1 MKRPVASG
9 ARLNFRA
16 KRSAIT
22 PGRREL
28 RKPNPMKVTNQK
40 RIDGACDNMNVV
52 IRENGNVYLSSM
64 TLKDLD
70 ELRELGKTFMDLS
83 VLLKSEPESVPA

>member
-1 MKRPVASG
+1 
-9 ARLNFRA
+9 
-16 KRSAIT
+16 
-22 PGRREL
+22 
-28 RKPNPMKVTNQK
+28 MKVTNQK

-52 IRENGNVYLSSM
+52 IRDNGNVYLSSI

-83 VLLKSEPESVPA
+83 VLLKSEPEAVTA